1 MRSLSISKTCALKVS
16 CSFIVFISLSFILP
30 GCTQNHISSLT
41 SPEDEVVALRRI
53 AVFPIQRVDSDEAV
67 DHVLHCPICGTILT
81 AGSIEPEAEK
91 IVEEVFL
98 QKMDKAGKFE
108 IVPPER
114 VYGVYQRISADSLKT
129 PLKEL
134 LIKSG
139 RELGADAVLYGY
151 VFRFRERKGFAYG
164 TDKAASVAFAMH
176 LINVRDGSLLW
187 KGIFDKTQT
196 TLMEDIFQILSF
208 YKERGRWVTARELTE
223 EGVSE
228 ILKTFPDGQ

>member
-1 MRSLSISKTCALKVS
+1 
-16 CSFIVFISLSFILP
+16 
-30 GCTQNHISSLT
+30 
-41 SPEDEVVALRRI
+41 
-53 AVFPIQRVDSDEAV
+53 
-67 DHVLHCPICGTILT
+67 
-81 AGSIEPEAEK
+81 
-91 IVEEVFL
+91 
-98 QKMDKAGKFE
+98 
-108 IVPPER
+108 
-114 VYGVYQRISADSLKT
+114 
-129 PLKEL
+129 L

>member
-1 MRSLSISKTCALKVS
+1 MACINGFRQIPLK
-16 CSFIVFISLSFILP
+16 L
-30 GCTQNHISSLT
+30 
-41 SPEDEVVALRRI
+41 
-53 AVFPIQRVDSDEAV
+53 
-67 DHVLHCPICGTILT
+67 
-81 AGSIEPEAEK
+81 
-91 IVEEVFL
+91 
-98 QKMDKAGKFE
+98 
-108 IVPPER
+108 
-114 VYGVYQRISADSLKT
+114 